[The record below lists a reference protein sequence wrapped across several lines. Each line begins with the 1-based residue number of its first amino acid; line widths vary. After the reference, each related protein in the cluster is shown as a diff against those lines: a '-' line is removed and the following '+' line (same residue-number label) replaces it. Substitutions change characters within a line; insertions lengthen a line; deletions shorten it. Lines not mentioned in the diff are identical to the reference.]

1 MLEKEKLINFPS
13 VDIYTYGD
21 KYLYFDIKE
30 GAYYDLEE
38 MIAVTE
44 FMLPYAKNG
53 RRLFITDMRKSFLKF
68 SDEAMEWNASFE
80 PAKTLKIRNALLVNN
95 LFMRSSVNLFIRI
108 KKPKYPT
115 KCFSSIEKGIEWL
128 NEKD

>member
-1 MLEKEKLINFPS
+1 MPEKEKLINFPS
-13 VDIYTYGD
+13 VDIYTFGD

-68 SDEAMEWNASFE
+68 SEEAMDWNANFE
-80 PAKTLKIRNALLVNN
+80 PAKTLKIKNALIVNN
-95 LFMRSSVNLFIRI
+95 LFIRSSINLFIRI
-108 KKPKYPT
+108 KKPIYST
-115 KCFSSIEKGIEWL
+115 KCFRSVEGGITWL
-128 NEKD
+128 NKQD